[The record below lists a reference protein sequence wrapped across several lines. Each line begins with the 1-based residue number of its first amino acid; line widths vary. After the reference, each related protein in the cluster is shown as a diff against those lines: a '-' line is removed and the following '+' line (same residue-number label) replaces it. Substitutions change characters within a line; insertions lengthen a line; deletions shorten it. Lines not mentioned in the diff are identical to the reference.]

1 MVERL
6 FIFFISVSALFE
18 DSSEDEMD
26 SLFAKKSVI
35 KPPVKPSLFEDSNSS
50 EDGKPFL
57 LYFYYDELML
67 NL

>member
-1 MVERL
+1 MIE
-6 FIFFISVSALFE
+6 IFFMFFFSVSALFE

-50 EDGKPFL
+50 EDGKHFL
-57 LYFYYDELML
+57 FFYYDKLMP

>member
-1 MVERL
+1 MIKRL
-6 FIFFISVSALFE
+6 FILLFPVSALFE

-50 EDGKPFL
+50 EDGKHFL
-57 LYFYYDELML
+57 FFL
-67 NL
+67 

>member
-1 MVERL
+1 MLDRL
-6 FIFFISVSALFE
+6 FIFFFSVSALFE

-50 EDGKPFL
+50 EDGKHF
-57 LYFYYDELML
+57 YFFYYDKLMP

>member
-1 MVERL
+1 MIERL
-6 FIFFISVSALFE
+6 FIFFFSVSALFE

-50 EDGKPFL
+50 EDGKHF
-57 LYFYYDELML
+57 
-67 NL
+67 

>member
-1 MVERL
+1 MIERL
-6 FIFFISVSALFE
+6 LIFFFSVSALFE

-50 EDGKPFL
+50 EDGKHFL
-57 LYFYYDELML
+57 FSLLL
-67 NL
+67 

>member
-50 EDGKPFL
+50 EDGKHF
-57 LYFYYDELML
+57 YYYYYDESMP

>member
-1 MVERL
+1 MIERL
-6 FIFFISVSALFE
+6 LIFFFSVSALFG

-50 EDGKPFL
+50 EDGKHLFFI
-57 LYFYYDELML
+57 FYYYL
-67 NL
+67 